1 MSTITRRL
9 VKPETESVE
18 SNDAAASASHHEQIR
33 REPSSPPIRMLRLP
47 QVVSST
53 GLCKTQIYELQAQGD
68 FPMRVKLTARSV
80 AWLESE
86 VQAWLARRIR
96 SKTLTLDK
104 RVVKD

>member
-1 MSTITRRL
+1 MSTIARRL
-9 VKPETESVE
+9 AKPETATVE
-18 SNDAAASASHHEQIR
+18 SNDAAASASHHEQTR

-96 SKTLTLDK
+96 SKTVTLEK